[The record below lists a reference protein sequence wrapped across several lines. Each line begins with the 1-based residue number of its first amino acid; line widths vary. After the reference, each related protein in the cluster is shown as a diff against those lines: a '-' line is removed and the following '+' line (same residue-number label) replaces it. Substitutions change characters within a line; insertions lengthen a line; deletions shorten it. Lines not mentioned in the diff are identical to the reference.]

1 MKSFKE
7 FTTTDEAMT
16 VQQRLKRSR
25 QFKKI
30 KAKIAMGR
38 KKAARKIASPENL
51 KKRALKKARLK
62 FFKKITNGQA
72 PQQVSLA
79 RRNEIEK
86 KLDKMKPK
94 IQKFARKIL
103 PQVRKDELAKK
114 KKSKENNS
122 IPVVPLFPGKSNM
135 SFDS

>member
-30 KAKIAMGR
+30 KNKVAMGR
-38 KKAARKIASPENL
+38 KKAARKIASPKKL
-51 KKRALKKARLK
+51 KQRALKKARLN
-62 FFKKITNGQA
+62 FFKKIAKGQA
-72 PQQVSLA
+72 PQQVSPA
-79 RRNEIEK
+79 RRTEIEK
-86 KLDKMKPK
+86 KLDKMKNK
-94 IQKFARKIL
+94 IQKVARKIL

-114 KKSKENNS
+114 KKSKES
-122 IPVVPLFPGKSNM
+122 K
-135 SFDS
+135 

>member
-38 KKAARKIASPENL
+38 KKAARKIASPEKL

-62 FFKKITNGQA
+62 FFKKITKGQA
-72 PQQVSLA
+72 PQQISLA

-86 KLDKMKPK
+86 KLDKMKNK
-94 IQKFARKIL
+94 IKKFAVKIL

-114 KKSKENNS
+114 KKSKED
-122 IPVVPLFPGKSNM
+122 K
-135 SFDS
+135 

>member
-30 KAKIAMGR
+30 KSKVAMGR
-38 KKAARKIASPENL
+38 KKAARKIASPKKL
-51 KKRALKKARLK
+51 KQRALKKARLN
-62 FFKKITNGQA
+62 FFKKIAKGQA

-79 RRNEIEK
+79 RRTEIEK
-86 KLDKMKPK
+86 KLDKMKNK
-94 IQKFARKIL
+94 IQKVARKIL

-114 KKSKENNS
+114 KKSKES
-122 IPVVPLFPGKSNM
+122 K
-135 SFDS
+135 

>member
-7 FTTTDEAMT
+7 FTNTDEALT
-16 VQQRLKRSR
+16 VQQRLKKSR

-38 KKAARKIASPENL
+38 KKAARKIASPEKL

-62 FFKKITNGQA
+62 FFKKITKGQA
-72 PQQVSLA
+72 PSEISLA

-86 KLDKMKPK
+86 KLDKMKSK
-94 IQKFARKIL
+94 IKKFATKIL
-103 PQVRKDELAKK
+103 PQVRKDEIAKK
-114 KKSKENNS
+114 RKSKEN
-122 IPVVPLFPGKSNM
+122 K
-135 SFDS
+135 

>member
-38 KKAARKIASPENL
+38 KKAARKIASPEKLICFVGKKFLRARFSLLLSNL
-51 KKRALKKARLK
+51 QTLGFSAH
-62 FFKKITNGQA
+62 
-72 PQQVSLA
+72 
-79 RRNEIEK
+79 
-86 KLDKMKPK
+86 
-94 IQKFARKIL
+94 
-103 PQVRKDELAKK
+103 
-114 KKSKENNS
+114 
-122 IPVVPLFPGKSNM
+122 
-135 SFDS
+135 

>member
-1 MKSFKE
+1 M
-7 FTTTDEAMT
+7 
-16 VQQRLKRSR
+16 
-25 QFKKI
+25 
-30 KAKIAMGR
+30 
-38 KKAARKIASPENL
+38 
-51 KKRALKKARLK
+51 KKARLK
-62 FFKKITNGQA
+62 FFKKITKGQA

-114 KKSKENNS
+114 KKSKED
-122 IPVVPLFPGKSNM
+122 K
-135 SFDS
+135 